1 MSDRDETDIDMTDEE
16 NVDAARLDEMRD
28 LMEGV
33 GGDADE
39 VDDALP
45 DAFGSQAVSGGIGGS
60 GVSEAQLRRAA
71 EQEASDETSGDR
83 IP

>member
-1 MSDRDETDIDMTDEE
+1 MSERDDTEIDMTDEE
-16 NVDAARLDEMRD
+16 NVDAERVDEMRD

-39 VDDALP
+39 SDDALP
-45 DAFGSQAVSGGIGGS
+45 DAFGSQSVSGGIGGS

-71 EQEASDETSGDR
+71 EREASDETSGDR

>member
-1 MSDRDETDIDMTDEE
+1 MSGRDDTEIDMTGED
-16 NVDAARLDEMRD
+16 NPDAARLDEMRD

-39 VDDALP
+39 DGDALP

-71 EQEASDETSGDR
+71 EQEAGDESAGDR